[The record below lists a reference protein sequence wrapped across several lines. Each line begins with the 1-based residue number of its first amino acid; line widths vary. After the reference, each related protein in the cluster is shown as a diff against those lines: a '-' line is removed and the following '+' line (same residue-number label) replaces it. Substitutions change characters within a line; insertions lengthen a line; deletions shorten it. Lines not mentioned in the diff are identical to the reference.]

1 MAKAKKH
8 NPPKT
13 VAKAV
18 LKVNR
23 DMDIE
28 DHGKPTA
35 FRHTMTKNPKAYSR
49 KEKHKEV
56 ANSLRIDSDD
66 VRKMV
71 SETLKRVLGDDTIY

>member
-1 MAKAKKH
+1 MTEAKKH

-18 LKVNR
+18 LKANR

-35 FRHTMTKNPKAYSR
+35 FRKTMTKNQKAYSR
-49 KEKHKEV
+49 KGKNKFQFSSNDIME
-56 ANSLRIDSDD
+56 
-66 VRKMV
+66 MV
-71 SETLKRVLGDDTIY
+71 ESVIREITK